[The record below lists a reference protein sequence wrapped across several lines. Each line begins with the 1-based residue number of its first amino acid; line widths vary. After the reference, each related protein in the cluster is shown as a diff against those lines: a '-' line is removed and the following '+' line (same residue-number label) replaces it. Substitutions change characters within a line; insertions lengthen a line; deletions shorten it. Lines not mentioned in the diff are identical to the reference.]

1 MRSRSVHPDVQRLL
15 DEAEKLPQCGARVSL
30 SERAAALAETLGDLD
45 TAWSSR
51 CAIIHSSSSH
61 QAPRFETLFLCLA
74 WCLAVSDRDPQRFPA
89 THVLWEYKWAVA
101 AAVNYSSIPRG
112 ALERMLEDMDQRF
125 IRAGWGRRAGFHK
138 KAFVFRE
145 LGDSAR
151 AESLIEP
158 WRTTARDRGSDCQA
172 CEASAF
178 SDFLISFG
186 QVDSGLREARPIISG
201 RLKCST
207 VPHSTFGDLLLP
219 LLQLGRIRDARDIF
233 ERGRRLIATMEE
245 SAATLSAPYMTFAAA
260 SGATE
265 IALGILNARIRE
277 GIELPSD
284 QDRMNW
290 FLHTALTLEILQ
302 DGRNLDED
310 LLPGAVRVLIPEG
323 TIKELSASFR
333 SRAFDHAAALNSR
346 NGNRFQSER
355 MQRLSSEWL
364 RLADSARK

>member
-15 DEAEKLPQCGARVSL
+15 DEADKLPQCGARVSL

-45 TAWSSR
+45 TAWNSR

-74 WCLAVSDRDPQRFPA
+74 WCLAVSDRDPQKFPP

-101 AAVNYSSIPRG
+101 AAVNYANIPRG
-112 ALERMLEDMDQRF
+112 ALERMLDDMDQRF
-125 IRAGWGRRAGFHK
+125 ILAGWGRRAGFHK

-145 LGDSAR
+145 LGDLAR

-158 WRTTARDRGSDCQA
+158 WRTTARDRGSDCHA

-186 QVDSGLREARPIISG
+186 QIDSGLREARPIMAG
-201 RLKCST
+201 RLQCST
-207 VPHSTFGDLLLP
+207 VPHSTFGELLLP
-219 LLQLGRIRDARDIF
+219 LLQIGRIREAKDIF
-233 ERGRRLIATMEE
+233 ERGRRLVATMDE

-260 SGATE
+260 IGARE

-290 FLHTALTLEILQ
+290 FLHAALTLEILEE
-302 DGRNLDED
+302 RNELDED
-310 LLPGAVRVLIPEG
+310 SLPGGVRILFPDESA
-323 TIKELSASFR
+323 KELSAGFR
-333 SRAFDHAAALNSR
+333 SRAFDHAAALNTR
-346 NGNRFQSER
+346 NGNQFQSTR
-355 MQRLSSEWL
+355 LLRLSTEWL
-364 RLADSARK
+364 RLADSARN